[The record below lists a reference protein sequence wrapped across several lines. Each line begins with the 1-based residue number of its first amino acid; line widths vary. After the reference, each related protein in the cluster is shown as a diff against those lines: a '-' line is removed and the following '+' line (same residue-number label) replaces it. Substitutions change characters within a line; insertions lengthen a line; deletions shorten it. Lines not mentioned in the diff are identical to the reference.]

1 MAARAVLPAEPVLVD
16 LLKKRDESGLRLL
29 YDYYSSALYGV
40 IFRIVPDQETA
51 EDLLQ
56 DAFVKIWKNIDSY
69 DATKGRL
76 YTWLLNIA
84 RNTAIDA
91 TRSKAYRENGQIQS
105 IDNNVYQVDKRHQ
118 HTTGVDHIGLGKVLD
133 QLKPEQRQ
141 LIDLLYFG
149 GYTQSEVA
157 EELSMPLGTV
167 KTRVK
172 AAMTRLRQLLKGE

>member
-1 MAARAVLPAEPVLVD
+1 LASRAVLPTEPVLVD

-29 YDYYSSALYGV
+29 YDYYSQALYGI
-40 IFRIVPDQETA
+40 IFRIVSDQELA

-69 DATKGRL
+69 DASKGRL

-91 TRSKAYRENGQIQS
+91 TRSKAFRDGGQIQS
-105 IDNNVYQVDKRHQ
+105 IEDNVYSVDRKHNSV
-118 HTTGVDHIGLGKVLD
+118 TGVDHIGLNKVLD

-157 EELSMPLGTV
+157 EELSIPLGTV

-172 AAMTRLRQLLKGE
+172 AAMTRLRELLQGG